1 MYTREQVR
9 ALTDRIFNMVT
20 GADAVQVEVDAGEQS
35 GTRWANSSITTNLV
49 RYDREVTITVRVGG
63 RQGSASTMDFGDAG
77 LQGAIDEAIAEARGE
92 RGEEG
97 AGEEAGG
104 RGGGG
109 EAGGRGG
116 GGRAGARGGRGGGDV
131 GGGAGG
137 AGGGGG
143 GGDVGGGGAGRG
155 GGEPPEWLG
164 PQSYIEV
171 DAVLPSG
178 VSFGPGERAL
188 MVKESLDISDEM
200 GVVGSGYIP
209 KNYRTTCTA
218 NTNGLFAFYS
228 FAETGFVLTCRTPDG
243 AGSGW
248 AGITGIKDVNDID
261 AAALTRTA
269 ANKALMSV
277 NPRAIEPGRYTVILE
292 PRANARFLS
301 LMTNIFNA
309 SNVEEGNSFL
319 SGEEEGSTK
328 IGEKVF
334 SDLFTLRSDIGNPIL
349 RQTPIL
355 NDLTPAAP
363 VTWVEDGV
371 LRNLDIDDALARERG
386 AEPTP
391 ANVNMS
397 LVMEGGEQSI
407 EDIIATTQRGL
418 LVTFF
423 WYIRGVDQETLLNTG
438 MTRDGLFLIENG
450 EIVGPVQNFRWNMS
464 PLVGYN
470 NLTAVGRAGPMHM
483 GESYDGGNTGLI
495 PPVRIEDFYMTSV
508 SPAV

>member
-1 MYTREQVR
+1 MYTREQVQ
-9 ALTDRIFNMVT
+9 ALTDRIFNMASE
-20 GADAVQVEVDAGEQS
+20 ADAVQVEVNANEQS

-49 RYDREVTITVRVGG
+49 RYNREVQITVRVGE

-77 LQGAIDEAIAEARGE
+77 LRDAIDEAMAAARSGGDAE
-92 RGEEG
+92 GEEG
-97 AGEEAGG
+97 GDPGDEAGAGG
-104 RGGGG
+104 RGG
-109 EAGGRGG
+109 R
-116 GGRAGARGGRGGGDV
+116 
-131 GGGAGG
+131 
-137 AGGGGG
+137 GGGGG
-143 GGDVGGGGAGRG
+143 GGDRDL
-155 GGEPPEWLG
+155 PEWMG
-164 PQSYIEV
+164 PQTYMEV

-209 KNYRTTCTA
+209 KNYATECTA

-228 FAETGFVLTCRTPDG
+228 FAEAGFILTCRTPDG

-248 AGITGIKDVNDID
+248 AGITGIKDINDID
-261 AAALTRTA
+261 AGALTRTA
-269 ANKALMSV
+269 AQKAVGSV

-301 LMTNIFNA
+301 LMTGIFNA
-309 SNVEEGNSFL
+309 RNAEEPGSFL
-319 SGEEEGSTK
+319 NGGSEGTTK
-328 IGEKVF
+328 MGEKVF
-334 SDLFTLRSDIGNPIL
+334 SDLFTLRSDIGNPVL

-363 VTWVEDGV
+363 VTWVENGV
-371 LRNLDIDDALARERG
+371 LRNLDVDAALARDKG
-386 AEPTP
+386 INPTP
-391 ANVNMS
+391 ANVGMS
-397 LVMEGGEQSI
+397 LVMEGTDQSL
-407 EDIIATTQRGL
+407 EDMIASTQRGL

-450 EIVGPVQNFRWNMS
+450 EITGPVQNFRWNMS

-470 NLTAVGRAGPMHM
+470 NLTAVGRSVPMHM